1 MTNLKV
7 KTLITELREFY
18 TLDELSSL
26 CEVSTQTLSDL
37 EKSKVCSNKNTEDK
51 IRAFFSNHAY
61 NHSQELTVPEMMKIE
76 SKFLVESPEDWVE
89 IEEYVVKSE
98 KPCYKITAGINS
110 VECSEKHLIQK
121 FDNSWVFAKDLNI
134 GDVLLTKD
142 GGVELTKIET
152 LETQTVYDIQVGSD
166 EHRYWSG
173 GISSHNTFKTGF
185 ILKILANAQKKG
197 MHVVIYDTEG
207 AIDDKSAAAMGL
219 DTSKVRY
226 CKTQTAENTRNSVYK
241 LLNKIKENKWDG
253 KFIIAI
259 DSLANLQSEME
270 VNRMEKENTSADM
283 GTFAKSIKSL
293 LKTCTVLSNLTNTPI
308 LVTNHVYDD
317 PSQMY
322 PTLEKN
328 IAGGK
333 AAVYLPSV
341 TVQLARKPMKD
352 DGGKTVDDTKSASQK
367 SFSGVV
373 IRALTV
379 KNRFVKQYLE
389 GEMYLSFAT
398 GLDKY
403 YGIVDIMKGLG
414 VVVLNGATYSDWKGE
429 KLGFFKQWRKK
440 SEVWDYLLPEL
451 ESRIKSEWAYGNK
464 LDSEVPDEVDDSE
477 EESED

>member
-1 MTNLKV
+1 
-7 KTLITELREFY
+7 
-18 TLDELSSL
+18 
-26 CEVSTQTLSDL
+26 
-37 EKSKVCSNKNTEDK
+37 
-51 IRAFFSNHAY
+51 
-61 NHSQELTVPEMMKIE
+61 
-76 SKFLVESPEDWVE
+76 
-89 IEEYVVKSE
+89 
-98 KPCYKITAGINS
+98 
-110 VECSEKHLIQK
+110 
-121 FDNSWVFAKDLNI
+121 
-134 GDVLLTKD
+134 
-142 GGVELTKIET
+142 
-152 LETQTVYDIQVGSD
+152 
-166 EHRYWSG
+166 
-173 GISSHNTFKTGF
+173 
-185 ILKILANAQKKG
+185 
-197 MHVVIYDTEG
+197 
-207 AIDDKSAAAMGL
+207 
-219 DTSKVRY
+219 
-226 CKTQTAENTRNSVYK
+226 
-241 LLNKIKENKWDG
+241 
-253 KFIIAI
+253 
-259 DSLANLQSEME
+259 ME

-293 LKTCTVLSNLTNTPI
+293 LKTCTVMSNLTNTPI

-367 SFSGVV
+367 SFSGVA

-464 LDSEVPDEVDDSE
+464 LDTEVPDEVDDSE